1 MAASKRQ
8 TTFAKMAR
16 EQAMRE
22 KRVRKQE
29 KKDDKKQAAIDAAN
43 GVVTPET
50 PPVDEARFVAVVLHE
65 ALAAVQVLAQ
75 VVEEHVDRGGVAAR
89 RPVTGGCVEGDLDVP
104 RDLAAGTQEVP
115 HRLVDIVQHLDSVL
129 PPVAAHPEAPDDR
142 WGTLPCP
149 FRQSGT
155 GSDVTHGCR

>member
-43 GVVTPET
+43 PDFTPET
-50 PPVDEARFVAVVLHE
+50 PPV
-65 ALAAVQVLAQ
+65 
-75 VVEEHVDRGGVAAR
+75 VEEE
-89 RPVTGGCVEGDLDVP
+89 P
-104 RDLAAGTQEVP
+104 
-115 HRLVDIVQHLDSVL
+115 S
-129 PPVAAHPEAPDDR
+129 
-142 WGTLPCP
+142 
-149 FRQSGT
+149 
-155 GSDVTHGCR
+155 